1 MKLAYL
7 ILAAAVSISIIRF
20 RELPPNLRYLVGLVV
35 LEGVTEITVYFL
47 HLRHQPNLFVA
58 PIFSAGELW
67 LLALVYDRTLHW
79 PAFSRWR
86 PWLAGL
92 FVAYCALD
100 SMLSPEVARF
110 KPTLQVLES
119 LLVLGLVGLYFRKLL
134 HDLHVTRLGSE
145 PMFWVSTGLIINHL
159 GNLQIYLFSNF
170 LLKNYSN
177 QLNLSIWAVHSL
189 LLLILYSCYCVA
201 LWIRPQK

>member
-1 MKLAYL
+1 MW
-7 ILAAAVSISIIRF
+7 
-20 RELPPNLRYLVGLVV
+20 LVGLEV
-35 LEGVTEITVYFL
+35 VTEGLVHI
-47 HLRHQPNLFVA
+47 LRAHHQPNLFVA

-100 SMLSPEVARF
+100 SLLWPEVARF
-110 KPTLQVLES
+110 KPALQVLES

-177 QLNLSIWAVHSL
+177 QLNLSIWAVHAL